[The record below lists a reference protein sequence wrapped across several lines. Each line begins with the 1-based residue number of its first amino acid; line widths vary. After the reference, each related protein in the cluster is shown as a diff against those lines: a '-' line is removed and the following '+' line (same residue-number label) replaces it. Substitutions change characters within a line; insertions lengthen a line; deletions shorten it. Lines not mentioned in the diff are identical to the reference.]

1 MGMPSTSLSWTV
13 EWTCAT
19 KLLSPIGRVIKV
31 DADSKEVSNGLFAR
45 TSLEVDIS
53 KPFKMESKYYNSLID
68 YENTKNICYRCGRQ
82 EHKFDTY
89 RLNAKCVSFKVE
101 RLQGYL
107 KKPTL
112 QFIGKKSNKNTK
124 SRKVGRQA
132 KVATRY
138 NWRQSKEERQ
148 TRRNEWK
155 RFRQTNRKWKI
166 QVFWWNH
173 HWQRHRKINQRTK
186 RIQIG

>member
-45 TSLEVDIS
+45 TCLEVDIS

-68 YENTKNICYRCGRQ
+68 YENTTNICYRCGRQ

-89 RLNAKCVSFKVE
+89 RLNAKCVSFIVE

-124 SRKVGRQA
+124 SRTVGRQA

-138 NWRQSKEERQ
+138 KLQVKQGRETNKKKRVKEIS
-148 TRRNEWK
+148 
-155 RFRQTNRKWKI
+155 TNKQKIKI